1 MFVFVFQ
8 RLQTKNRNKKGLL
21 YINKMPTIILQFIYT
36 TQGSL
41 FVLCFIFGHSMQV
54 ILFCSLNH
62 NIQNHIIGFYFQLL
76 FLQIYVTRQKNKL
89 KGEGTK

>member
-1 MFVFVFQ
+1 
-8 RLQTKNRNKKGLL
+8 
-21 YINKMPTIILQFIYT
+21 MPTIILQFIYT

-76 FLQIYVTRQKNKL
+76 FLQIYVTRQKNSHIK
-89 KGEGTK
+89 TKINQKHQKRIDFV